1 MRALLD
7 RLSGPLHVG
16 LASMSVFLVGASP
29 WLHMYRSLPRQAS
42 FFNLSHVVLGVL
54 VLVLVL
60 VYSVGC
66 CRGGRWRLYF
76 PWLAG
81 QWSAVGRDLGGIARG
96 RLPGVEGGGLF
107 AMIEGLLL
115 LALLG
120 YWRHWGGL
128 ALGAGHRHRDNPVR
142 RARPAGAELRRL
154 DAAASGDGVA
164 APGGFHPRLKR
175 VLPPSKVWGAAK
187 RGKVVTSTPSL
198 KDCP

>member
-54 VLVLVL
+54 VLAMVL

-81 QWSAVGRDLGGIARG
+81 QWSAVGRDLGAIAQG

-120 YWRHWGGL
+120 TGVTGVAWLLVQGTDTATTLCDVHGLL
-128 ALGAGHRHRDNPVR
+128 ALSFAGLMLLHLVTVSLHLVDFIRD
-142 RARPAGAELRRL
+142 
-154 DAAASGDGVA
+154 
-164 APGGFHPRLKR
+164 
-175 VLPPSKVWGAAK
+175 
-187 RGKVVTSTPSL
+187 
-198 KDCP
+198 